1 MARFSALLDA
11 CVLVPIAL
19 ADTLLRLAEADLY
32 RPLWSE
38 RILDE
43 MVSAVEEIHPGL
55 ADGPAR
61 RRAET
66 MNHAFDDACVRGWE
80 PLAKAIVLP
89 DEDDRHVVAAALRGH
104 ADLIVTANVRDF
116 PTSSLEP
123 LGLETQSP
131 DEFLLNQLDLDPD
144 VVIGV
149 LHAQADATQRPE
161 ITFNALVDH
170 LARCGVPRFA
180 QAAGQ
185 QKWRGP
191 GPL

>member
-32 RPLWSE
+32 RSLWSE

-43 MVSAVEEIHPGL
+43 VVWAVEEIHPDL
-55 ADGPAR
+55 ADGRAR
-61 RRAET
+61 KRVDT
-66 MNHAFDDACVRGWE
+66 MDRAFDDACVRGWE
-80 PLAKAIVLP
+80 PLVKGIVLP
-89 DEDDRHVVAAALRGH
+89 DPDDRHVVAAAQRGH
-104 ADLIVTANVRDF
+104 ADLIVTANLSDF
-116 PTSSLEP
+116 PASSIEP
-123 LGLETQSP
+123 LGLEAQGP

-144 VVIGV
+144 VVVRV
-149 LHAQADATQRPE
+149 LHAQAAAAQRPA
-161 ITFNALVDH
+161 ITFDALVIH

-180 QAAGQ
+180 AAAAQ

-191 GPL
+191 